1 MQNEFSPLAIEPLV
15 DATLD
20 GAMRRGM
27 AVLAPGALIF
37 AAAETNMNHPGW
49 RRTLRRELA
58 WLMTLKIAA
67 LALLWWLFFSPAH
80 RSPVDGR
87 AASRRFAVAAS
98 TVGAPPPAYAREE
111 QRP

>member
-1 MQNEFSPLAIEPLV
+1 MIRPDERMVPHEGPAALAQRAE
-15 DATLD
+15 
-20 GAMRRGM
+20 
-27 AVLAPGALIF
+27 
-37 AAAETNMNHPGW
+37 AADHPPW
-49 RRTLRRELA
+49 RRTLRRELT

-98 TVGAPPPAYAREE
+98 TVSAPPPAYAREE
-111 QRP
+111 RRP

>member
-1 MQNEFSPLAIEPLV
+1 VQNEFSPLAIEPLV

-20 GAMRRGM
+20 GATRRGM
-27 AVLAPGALIF
+27 AVLAPGALRF
-37 AAAETNMNHPGW
+37 AAAGTNMNHPGW
-49 RRTLRRELA
+49 RRTLRRELT

-98 TVGAPPPAYAREE
+98 TVSAPPPAYAREE
-111 QRP
+111 RRP

>member
-87 AASRRFAVAAS
+87 AASRRFAVAAF